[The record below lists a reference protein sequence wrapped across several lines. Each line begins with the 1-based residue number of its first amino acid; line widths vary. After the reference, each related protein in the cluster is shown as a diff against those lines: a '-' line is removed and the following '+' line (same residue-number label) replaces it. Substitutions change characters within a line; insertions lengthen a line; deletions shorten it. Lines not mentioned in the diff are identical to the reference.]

1 MYLCKKCLPAR
12 QCMAQ
17 RDGHKMQKLGSSWVL
32 CASGAPGSSGEMSP
46 RASALSAP
54 GHPSDGERP
63 AWRPRWRQRGGCG
76 DMGLQWLRY
85 SRWMSMVTEVSFP
98 LGMALL
104 VARQTMLSPFSMSE
118 GAMKR
123 VLMMLS
129 LLPSRRSVC
138 EGR

>member
-1 MYLCKKCLPAR
+1 MPLPSLHQDTPAMGNT
-12 QCMAQ
+12 Q
-17 RDGHKMQKLGSSWVL
+17 LG
-32 CASGAPGSSGEMSP
+32 GPGGGSGE
-46 RASALSAP
+46 AAVT
-54 GHPSDGERP
+54 
-63 AWRPRWRQRGGCG
+63 WGCG